1 MMTFHIVLVCF
12 ILILIGIVVWLAFEF
27 GYEKGINDLTKEIDD
42 GIQKINERKR
52 EQETFCERLYDD
64 SDEEEITE

>member
-1 MMTFHIVLVCF
+1 MTFHIVLVCF